1 MRIINNCPNC
11 GRDMELDLDNLK
23 KYCSYCGSKLMIDVE
38 NLSAVLIERERTK
51 QLLSRYEEET
61 IQRTN
66 DSTDKTLAIVM
77 VAICAAVAVMAI
89 CSVIKG

>member
-1 MRIINNCPNC
+1 
-11 GRDMELDLDNLK
+11 MELDLDNLK

-66 DSTDKTLAIVM
+66 DSTDKTLAIMM
-77 VAICAAVAVMAI
+77 VAICAAVAVIAI